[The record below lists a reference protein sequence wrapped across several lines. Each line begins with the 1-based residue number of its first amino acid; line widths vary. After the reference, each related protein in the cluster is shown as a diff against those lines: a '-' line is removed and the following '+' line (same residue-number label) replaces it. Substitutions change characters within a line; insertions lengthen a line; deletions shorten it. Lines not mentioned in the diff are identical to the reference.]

1 MVEQKEE
8 KLGDKLVRLGLITPD
23 QLEIALKEQKRTGE
37 LLGEVLLRL
46 GFITEEQLMNV
57 LSERKGIERVELSS
71 YLIEPEVVK
80 LIPKKLAEKYKIIP
94 IAKEDGALVIGMVNP
109 FDFEAIDVV
118 SRFTGIRV
126 KPVAIKEKEFEETFS
141 KYYGEAKS
149 IEELIE
155 EILEEKVPPGEVDTR
170 IIQIVDY
177 IILKGVKDKASD
189 IHIEPAEA
197 VVRVRYRID
206 GVMTLGF
213 ILPKQIHSS
222 IVTRIKLISHLN
234 ISETRLPQDGRTTFK
249 VGDKEIDLRVSTLP
263 SIYGEAVVMRLL
275 GLNEALPKLEELGF
289 TPHNYNLL
297 QKTIQKPYGIILVT
311 GPTGSGK
318 TTTLYALLN
327 KTFSV
332 RRTIITVED
341 PVEYKWE
348 LIRQVQVNPR
358 TGLTFAKALRSIL
371 RQDPDVILVGEIRD
385 EETAKIAIQA
395 AQTGHLVLTT
405 LHTNDAVSSIT
416 RLAELGIKPFLIGSS
431 LIAISAQR
439 LVRKICPYCKDSYKA
454 SEEEKA
460 YLKVPKDEEIILY
473 KGKGCKECKF
483 RGYFGRTVIAEIL
496 LIDKELEDLIMKQA
510 SLIEIM
516 DVALKKGFK
525 TMFEDGKLKV
535 LNGETTVEELKRVL
549 G

>member
-155 EILEEKVPPGEVDTR
+155 EILEEKVPPGEIDTR

-516 DVALKKGFK
+516 DVALRKGFK

>member
-1 MVEQKEE
+1 
-8 KLGDKLVRLGLITPD
+8 
-23 QLEIALKEQKRTGE
+23 
-37 LLGEVLLRL
+37 
-46 GFITEEQLMNV
+46 
-57 LSERKGIERVELSS
+57 
-71 YLIEPEVVK
+71 
-80 LIPKKLAEKYKIIP
+80 
-94 IAKEDGALVIGMVNP
+94 
-109 FDFEAIDVV
+109 VV
-118 SRFTGIRV
+118 SRFTGTRV

-141 KYYGEAKS
+141 KYYGETKS
-149 IEELIE
+149 IEELLE
-155 EILEEKVPPGEVDTR
+155 EILEEKVPPGEIDTR

-177 IILKGVKDKASD
+177 IILKGVKDRASD

-516 DVALKKGFK
+516 DVALRKGFK